1 MSDVTRLLLT
11 ATTLIMLLAGLVACG
26 QKGPLR
32 REEPNNYTVSGH
44 HDRISLPRSL
54 TVC

>member
-11 ATTLIMLLAGLVACG
+11 ATTLLLLAGLVACG

-32 REEPNNYTVSGH
+32 QEEPANYTVSGH
-44 HDRISLPRSL
+44 HDRIPLSRSL
-54 TVC
+54 TIC

>member
-11 ATTLIMLLAGLVACG
+11 ATTLLLLTGLAGCG

-32 REEPNNYTVSGH
+32 QAEPTNYTVSGH
-44 HDRISLPRSL
+44 HDRISLSKSDAIR
-54 TVC
+54 